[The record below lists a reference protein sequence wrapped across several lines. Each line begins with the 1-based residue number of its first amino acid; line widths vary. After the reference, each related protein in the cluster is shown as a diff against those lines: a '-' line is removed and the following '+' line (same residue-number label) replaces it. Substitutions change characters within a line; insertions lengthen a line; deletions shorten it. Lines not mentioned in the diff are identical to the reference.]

1 MTCTSSEHRT
11 LSIFG
16 YKIPCMDSLP
26 GNLYQNTYIKSY
38 VFQLH
43 KIMLTLS
50 HIAQNNV
57 LTSSHLKN
65 YIYITYTKLCR
76 FFCGGRIKIKAN
88 FIRTKMISG
97 KKSFTKTV

>member
-26 GNLYQNTYIKSY
+26 GNLYQNTNIKSY

-65 YIYITYTKLCR
+65 YIYILHILSCADFFVGGVLKL
-76 FFCGGRIKIKAN
+76 KQ
-88 FIRTKMISG
+88 TS
-97 KKSFTKTV
+97 